1 MVTETEVKLGVHEFA
16 NACIDIITVDVA
28 PCHRNLR
35 VADNMGET
43 AVFVAKRLGNDKS
56 DVHVAA
62 LPHATGETVA
72 GSTEAAEDMR
82 REFPAEH

>member
-1 MVTETEVKLGVHEFA
+1 MVAETEVKLGVHKLA
-16 NACIDIITVDVA
+16 DAGVDIITVDVA
-28 PCHRNLR
+28 PCDRHLR

-43 AVFVAKRLGNDKS
+43 AVFIAKRLGNDKC

-62 LPHATGETVA
+62 LPHATGKAIA

-82 REFPAEH
+82 REFPTEH